1 MVSLNNCSLFVKNVQ
16 QSTVI
21 HTRYSNNRYVL
32 AAVDYRSIWKPKQIA
47 ALNVQARLC
56 RDVVLLRLF
65 PSIRKIWE
73 YFLKIFFWP
82 QKHIMEALFLRF
94 WDFTIFLGC
103 SYI

>member
-32 AAVDYRSIWKPKQIA
+32 AAVDYRSIWKPKQSA
-47 ALNVQARLC
+47 ALNVQARRC

-73 YFLKIFFWP
+73 YFFKYFFGP
-82 QKHIMEALFLRF
+82 RSI
-94 WDFTIFLGC
+94 
-103 SYI
+103 